1 MPPPSRR
8 TLRQHPGEEGGR
20 EGRARR
26 EKAEDT
32 RMGRKNVEG
41 KNTEEGMW
49 ERTRGK
55 ERRREGERGKE
66 GVLREDLRR
75 VRQRVL

>member
-1 MPPPSRR
+1 MPPPSQR

-20 EGRARR
+20 EGGARR
-26 EKAEDT
+26 EEAEET

-55 ERRREGERGKE
+55 ERRRESK
-66 GVLREDLRR
+66 
-75 VRQRVL
+75 